1 MRLQAYPS
9 LETKEW
15 LSQVVRRTLLARY
28 GDIRAFPGQCIDMH
42 KATTSLVDCKPYLGN
57 LSMIPM
63 QRVATWLSSKILSV
77 LRTAALPA

>member
-1 MRLQAYPS
+1 MRLQAYPL

-15 LSQVVRRTLLARY
+15 LSQVVRRTLLARH

-57 LSMIPM
+57 HSKIPM
-63 QRVATWLSSKILSV
+63 QRVATWFSRTILRV
-77 LRTAALPA
+77 LRTAAPAA